1 MVGVESDEDGV
12 RYGQRD
18 AWLHSIRDWH
28 AKRDMWKL
36 DTSSLLHA
44 ILVLMKKSVQSYLLF
59 LVFFFKSGFL
69 LK

>member
-28 AKRDMWKL
+28 AKRDMWQL

-44 ILVLMKKSVQSYLLF
+44 ILVLVKKSVLPLICF
-59 LVFFFKSGFL
+59 
-69 LK
+69 